1 MRCCRE
7 DAAVLG
13 LAAERVLRPVVA
25 ETLYLAATR
34 FLCLVLAEDLCLAT
48 ADTLCLAATAILCPA
63 AGETLCLAAADSGND
78 ASRRSGT
85 SFERALDATGILR
98 VLKCVSGFPRI
109 STCSV

>member
-1 MRCCRE
+1 LPGMRCCRE
-7 DAAVLG
+7 AAEVLY

-34 FLCLVLAEDLCLAT
+34 FLCLVVAGA
-48 ADTLCLAATAILCPA
+48 LCLAAATILCLA
-63 AGETLCLAAADSGND
+63 AGETLCRAAADSGND

-85 SFERALDATGILR
+85 SFERALDATSILR